1 MDMSRTALGGGFNRW
16 MQHTKDCASSG
27 SVADETATAL
37 AALEALRERIPVSAQ
52 DIRLGLAN
60 VELAGRFQ
68 VLPGKPQ
75 VILDIAHNPHA
86 AAVLAQNVGNMGY
99 FPYTYAVF
107 GAMDEKDI
115 EGVVKRMKSEIDHWN
130 VTNLPT
136 PRAAS
141 AAELESVL
149 RAAGINDGPDSSVN
163 RFETPAEAFQDA
175 LKRASENDRILVF
188 GSFSAVAGVMAYRN
202 LQHR

>member
-1 MDMSRTALGGGFNRW
+1 
-16 MQHTKDCASSG
+16 
-27 SVADETATAL
+27 
-37 AALEALRERIPVSAQ
+37 
-52 DIRLGLAN
+52 
-60 VELAGRFQ
+60 LAGRFQ

-75 VILDIAHNPHA
+75 VILDVAHNPHA
-86 AAVLAQNVGNMGY
+86 SAVLAQNVGNMGY

-115 EGVVKRMKSEIDHWN
+115 EGVVSRVKGEIDHWN

-149 RAAGINDGPDSSVN
+149 RAAGINDGPDSSVS

>member
-60 VELAGRFQ
+60 VELAARVQ

-75 VILDIAHNPHA
+75 IILDVAHN
-86 AAVLAQNVGNMGY
+86 LGNMGY
-99 FPYTYAVF
+99 FPYTYAIF
-107 GAMDEKDI
+107 GAMSDKDI
-115 EGVVKRMKSEIDHWN
+115 QAVIKQLKGEIDHWN
-130 VTNLPT
+130 VTDLPT
-136 PRAAS
+136 PHATSAS
-141 AAELESVL
+141 ALESAL
-149 RAAGINDGPDSSVN
+149 RAAGIS
-163 RFETPAEAFQDA
+163 
-175 LKRASENDRILVF
+175 
-188 GSFSAVAGVMAYRN
+188 
-202 LQHR
+202 